1 VPSAWDSAVTNL
13 LLLEIMIA
21 EIQERIWPNTRTRM
35 ENLEDMFDRTRFFR
49 KFT

>member
-21 EIQERIWPNTRTRM
+21 KIQDRIWLNTRTRI
-35 ENLEDMFDRTRFFR
+35 ENPEDMFDCRRFFR